1 MELRSSLGRVRGLGS
16 ANEGVHHWRAQRIT
30 GIALVPLSLWF
41 AFSVTGLVGADY
53 EVFRA
58 WLGQFGNGLMMLLL
72 MAALYYHAMLGMQ
85 VVIEDYVSGEG
96 AKMVT
101 LLVVKLLLFVLAMSC
116 ALAIL
121 RIVVG
126 S

>member
-30 GIALVPLSLWF
+30 AIALVPLSLWF

-53 EVFRA
+53 AVFQA
-58 WLGQFGNGLMMLLL
+58 WLSQFGNALLMLLL
-72 MAALYYHAMLGMQ
+72 MVALYYHAMLGIQ
-85 VVIEDYVSGEG
+85 VVIEDYVTGEG

-101 LLVVKLLLFVLAMSC
+101 LLVVKLLLFVLAISC
-116 ALAIL
+116 GLAIL
-121 RIVVG
+121 RVVVR